1 MHQAIPYRTWLHAEA
16 RDSRELS
23 TVVATPDGFSG
34 GITGQAND
42 VDPGNLVT
50 MVTENA
56 VIIIG
61 RRGCCMCH
69 VVQRLLQGLG
79 ANPPVHEVADEDEAA
94 VAAELSR
101 KIGHGDGGGSGGGV
115 QFPAVFVGGKLF
127 GGLERVMSTHI
138 SGELV
143 PILKDAGALWL

>member
-1 MHQAIPYRTWLHAEA
+1 MHQAIPYRTWDTPTPRAS
-16 RDSRELS
+16 RD
-23 TVVATPDGFSG
+23 PP
-34 GITGQAND
+34 ITGPTLSSNGPEP
-42 VDPGNLVT
+42 DPSNVIKLIS
-50 MVTENA
+50 ENA

-69 VVQRLLQGLG
+69 VVQRLLQSLG
-79 ANPPVHEVADEDEAA
+79 VNPLLYEIDEHHEA
-94 VAAELSR
+94 VVGSHLASR
-101 KIGHGDGGGSGGGV
+101 AGQGDNTV

-127 GGLERVMSTHI
+127 GGLEKVMATHI